1 MLKGLAQFRFY
12 LINYFVFAI
21 GFGFNLAIGLLLGA
35 SASANYFL
43 LLSVALPFLGVLFY
57 LTNYPSSD
65 KIVHH
70 YNSYISS
77 IIYRKSY
84 ITIIYIVIGLV
95 VFAIQPKLS
104 LNDLWIVPNIVLF
117 EFFCQIE
124 RLKLQ
129 YNDKNIFK
137 SYALNL
143 KICSVA
149 VLLVFPMIKIYYI
162 AILLY
167 NGFAI
172 LAYLI
177 AIKSSAF
184 IDSKREKVEFSSE
197 LLIVGAINS
206 FSMLLLN
213 KYLMITN
220 ISEIKVVVNNLLI
233 RFISV
238 FSIGWKA
245 YSEKYII
252 SSYQTKYSVQY
263 VFILIITLS
272 YFIFDEYPG
281 YIFGAVSFTT
291 SVAKL
296 DFVNNFL
303 HKSPKYILFSSLFF
317 VVSLCICYLLSDDL
331 YMSIIIG
338 YIINSFFIFVISFIK
353 NIMGKMLI
361 MFNIFSLIIT
371 LLCII

>member
-1 MLKGLAQFRFY
+1 MLLKIQVDELDPKLVTFY
-12 LINYFVFAI
+12 ENADNMLLIKDALI
-21 GFGFNLAIGLLLGA
+21 HGF
-35 SASANYFL
+35 
-43 LLSVALPFLGVLFY
+43 
-57 LTNYPSSD
+57 
-65 KIVHH
+65 
-70 YNSYISS
+70 S
-77 IIYRKSY
+77 IIN
-84 ITIIYIVIGLV
+84 T
-95 VFAIQPKLS
+95 
-104 LNDLWIVPNIVLF
+104 DT
-117 EFFCQIE
+117 
-124 RLKLQ
+124 
-129 YNDKNIFK
+129 
-137 SYALNL
+137 YALNI

-338 YIINSFFIFVISFIK
+338 YIINSFFIFIISFIK